1 MRYVVTL
8 LVAFAV
14 ACSQDNDHD
23 HDHDKDKSHA
33 HDSKMGGKLVDL
45 DHVVQL
51 EFVLDSKAG
60 KLTAYVWDGH
70 VENAVK
76 VTQETI
82 DVQVRPK
89 GGDAFTI
96 KLAAQTSKL
105 SGNKPGNSSQFEA
118 ASDRLKGLDHIE
130 GTVVRIKAKGN
141 EWEGFE
147 FHAGNDDH

>member
-1 MRYVVTL
+1 MRYILTL

-14 ACSQDNDHD
+14 ACGQDHD
-23 HDHDKDKSHA
+23 HDHDDHAHADDNDKSHG
-33 HDSKMGGKLVDL
+33 HDAKMGGTLVDL

-89 GGDAFTI
+89 GDDSFTI

-105 SGNKPGNSSQFEA
+105 SGN
-118 ASDRLKGLDHIE
+118 
-130 GTVVRIKAKGN
+130 
-141 EWEGFE
+141 
-147 FHAGNDDH
+147 